1 MNFIR
6 IPWPFDPFS
15 YTEYTHA
22 YLTYAD
28 VTERAPIFLCYA
40 CWNICNIATLT
51 AGLLLIFLA
60 FSAKRLF
67 QGRLWKTVEKSGAA
81 GDTLDSFF
89 ARGSN
94 GVPRNK
100 NEKIDVAD
108 DLSESGTVGGKSE
121 KKYETH
127 RQKNSPDS
135 ISRIVS
141 RILRSGRFQF
151 ERSESV

>member
-1 MNFIR
+1 MDAAPTFTYDAYGNR
-6 IPWPFDPFS
+6 ITKTVNGMITT
-15 YTEYTHA
+15 Y
-22 YLTYAD
+22 TYAD

-60 FSAKRLF
+60 FSANAFFRGGF
-67 QGRLWKTVEKSGAA
+67 GRLWKKSGAA

-108 DLSESGTVGGKSE
+108 DLSESGTGRW
-121 KKYETH
+121 KK
-127 RQKNSPDS
+127 
-135 ISRIVS
+135 
-141 RILRSGRFQF
+141 
-151 ERSESV
+151 